1 MKMRWKEKIYMN
13 LKEIMLTWFMAAT
26 ELFIYFLKFPSFLKA
41 GHIKGQDGTLCQIWN
56 SEENTYW
63 TVKLLSVILKYN
75 GKQIFPEITPPYVVL

>member
-13 LKEIMLTWFMAAT
+13 LKEIMLTWFLAAT
-26 ELFIYFLKFPSFLKA
+26 EPFIYFLKFPSFLKA
-41 GHIKGQDGTLCQIWN
+41 SHNRGQDGTLCQIWN

-75 GKQIFPEITPPYVVL
+75 GTQIFP

>member
-1 MKMRWKEKIYMN
+1 
-13 LKEIMLTWFMAAT
+13 MLTWFLTAT

-41 GHIKGQDGTLCQIWN
+41 GHNKGQDGTLCQIWN

-75 GKQIFPEITPPYVVL
+75 SKQIFPEITPPFVVL